1 MANLKIDIKEFITLN
16 GDKYDSN
23 NSYTLTNIDEISK
36 KVMNTFLSSKKDYGY
51 HAIVRK
57 CPPLYIKLLM

>member
-36 KVMNTFLSSKKDYGY
+36 R
-51 HAIVRK
+51 IVTNGQVD
-57 CPPLYIKLLM
+57 PFNEMF